1 MNTEDDSDDKPKT
14 DGLISQAYAAIRA
27 TLERFIVGLHPAA
40 LAPDDFATRTS
51 SPSSEE
57 YALAS
62 NAQILER
69 MHRNPSGLLSEQPFI
84 DTLMNVRNAEN
95 NRKQTRHLVVGFY
108 CLAFAALVLAL
119 RPAPTPQAPP
129 AQTAEQQRGT
139 EQALEVKLGLLK
151 DEFNLK
157 LQSKDME
164 IKELKRQITLL
175 NQGQAE
181 LTKQIKARAKAP
193 PAPANPAPPPA
204 NSTRSPRQS
213 RAPAG

>member
-1 MNTEDDSDDKPKT
+1 MNTEDVSDEKPKT
-14 DGLISQAYAAIRA
+14 DGFLSQVYTAIQAR
-27 TLERFIVGLHPAA
+27 LERIIVGLHPAA

-95 NRKQTRHLVVGFY
+95 NRKQTRHLVIGFY

-119 RPAPTPQAPP
+119 RPAATPPVPAP
-129 AQTAEQQRGT
+129 AQIAEQQRGA
-139 EQALEVKLGLLK
+139 EQAFEVKLGLLK

-181 LTKQIKARAKAP
+181 LTKQIKARAKAA
-193 PAPANPAPPPA
+193 PATANPAPPAA
-204 NSTRSPRQS
+204 NKPHK
-213 RAPAG
+213 PN